1 MRVYFLAVIRFQF
14 GLSTSNL
21 FAVSLCEVL
30 LLLAGA
36 RQQLVHSLAV

>member
-1 MRVYFLAVIRFQF
+1 MRVCFFVIIGFQF